1 MKVEGK
7 TMYFQVR
14 NIVHKKTT
22 HSKIGTKLYSM
33 WLIKFELKL
42 GKALMGVCCLSAWFS
57 LKYLK
62 TK

>member
-14 NIVHKKTT
+14 NIHKKTT
-22 HSKIGTKLYSM
+22 HSKIGTKLCSM
-33 WLIKFELKL
+33 RLIKFELKL